1 MSKPVR
7 WNPMREAV
15 DLFNEFDRVFES
27 PVYRARRSM
36 PLRTNDVIGSW
47 SLALDVAEKSDV
59 FTIKASLPGINP
71 EDLNVTLEDNVL
83 TVQGEVREDETI
95 EEETYHIRERRFG
108 SFSRSLRF
116 PVPVNANE
124 IDAAYEN
131 GVLTLTVPKAE
142 EVKPKRIEVKAA
154 QSQ

>member
-1 MSKPVR
+1 MSKIVR
-7 WNPMREAV
+7 WNPMREAA
-15 DLFNEFDRVFES
+15 DLFNEFDRMFES
-27 PVYRARRSM
+27 PVYRTRWGM
-36 PLRTNDVIGSW
+36 PMRTNDVVGSW
-47 SLALDVAEKSDV
+47 SLALDVAEKGDV
-59 FTIKASLPGINP
+59 FTVKASLPGIDP
-71 EDLNVTLEDNVL
+71 ADLNVTLEDNVL
-83 TVQGEVREDETI
+83 TVQGEVKEDETI

-116 PVPVNANE
+116 PVPVNANA

-154 QSQ
+154 

>member
-1 MSKPVR
+1 MSKIVR
-7 WNPMREAV
+7 WNPMREASE
-15 DLFNEFDRVFES
+15 LFNEFDRVLES
-27 PVYRARRSM
+27 PLYRARWGM
-36 PLRTNDVIGSW
+36 PMRTSDTVGSW
-47 SLALDVAEKSDV
+47 SLALDVAEKGDV

-95 EEETYHIRERRFG
+95 EEETYHIRERRYG

-124 IDAAYEN
+124 IEAAYEN

-142 EVKPKRIEVKAA
+142 EVKPKRIEIKTA
-154 QSQ
+154 